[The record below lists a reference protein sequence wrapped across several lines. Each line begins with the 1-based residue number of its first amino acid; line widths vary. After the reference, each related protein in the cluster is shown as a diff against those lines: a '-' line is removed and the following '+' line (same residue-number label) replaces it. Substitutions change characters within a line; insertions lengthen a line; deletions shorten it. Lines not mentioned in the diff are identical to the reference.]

1 LKITAHVLDNNGP
14 DSIVLLHPRYDGRE
28 ETREAIQPI
37 IRSLKQ
43 NGYRFVTV
51 SELLEGAD

>member
-1 LKITAHVLDNNGP
+1 MAHVLDDAGP
-14 DSIVLLHPRYDGRE
+14 GSIVLLHPTYDGRE

-37 IRSLKQ
+37 IRGLKQ

-51 SELLEGAD
+51 SELLEGSD

>member
-1 LKITAHVLDNNGP
+1 M
-14 DSIVLLHPRYDGRE
+14 YDGRE
-28 ETREAIQPI
+28 ETREAIQLI

-43 NGYRFVTV
+43 NGNRFVTD